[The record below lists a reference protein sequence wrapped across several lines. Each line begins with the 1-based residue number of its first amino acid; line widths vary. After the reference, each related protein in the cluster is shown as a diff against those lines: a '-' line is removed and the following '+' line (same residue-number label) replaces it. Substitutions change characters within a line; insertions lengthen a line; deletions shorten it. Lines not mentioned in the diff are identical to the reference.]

1 MTDNYH
7 GGYVKALLDI
17 KGWIEQHS
25 DAMKVS
31 KMFNQKK
38 ILALLQG
45 FIDNKDLMMKYGDNT
60 ELVITKDGKVISLE
74 EFERNKNELKL

>member
-1 MTDNYH
+1 MTDNYR

-17 KGWIEQHS
+17 KSWIEQHS

-45 FIDNKDLMMKYGDNT
+45 FIDNKDLMMEYGDNT

-74 EFERNKNELKL
+74 EFERNKNDF